1 MKLAQREKI
10 RMKKALFT
18 LALCIG
24 ILAGAQNLVFNGNF
38 KMGTT
43 GYAQQRALRFDTNPK
58 QHYVPIETV
67 KLPDGSHALKITS
80 PYTESSTISTRQFSL
95 KNKTKYTMRVKMRS
109 SVPTAV
115 SIMIYSMFNNWHQ
128 FRSRYQI
135 GSEWKEFVFH
145 FNTGTK
151 NVKGYFYHVDFSMK
165 FKGELFI
172 RDLEVFE
179 SSSNAEN
186 GIQFAADVKEPV
198 LETTEKKLEWSVPVY
213 AWNGTEKPFKG
224 NVTVTAQEQF
234 FKEKSHK
241 AELPVEL
248 APGEC
253 KVFPVK
259 FTTDY
264 GCYVITEKCSEA
276 SRCVPAYQAVI
287 GKYTA
292 KKLDFDKD
300 FCIGLNGGLGITKTT
315 TRPELSTVV
324 LNAGPEKI
332 LEFLAKAGCRLLREW
347 CGGIGSTVWAQME
360 EEEGRW
366 DFTHCDYVLDLY
378 KKYNIEPLACVG
390 GMACLQRYASAHTQ
404 SWNPFTFPKWVRD
417 TSTPVKLVKYN
428 WPQIKHSD
436 VPPLD
441 KWKRYVSK
449 LTAHAKGRIKYY
461 EVFNEPNG
469 YLPAEIYFP
478 YLKAFYEEA
487 KKSDPSCKVV
497 GLCVTSDFGTVG
509 DQFTTDM
516 MKLGAGKYMDI
527 ASFHPYSGR
536 ELNSIK
542 PADDYIE
549 NFRKCLG
556 PEYEKTMPVWNTEL
570 YFLYDNDP
578 NIRHSDR
585 EVNPARATAR
595 TMVDL
600 GEGVQQAQ
608 QIDSQQLIQRQLF
621 PEGWYNSSSLRQI
634 LPNSTYVAFN
644 AMARFLEAAVPVAK
658 FKLDSG
664 VIAYIFRKD
673 GRLLAGLCNYQ
684 HKKDVKADLS
694 MFDLYDVYGNS
705 VPSAKSMPVTD
716 IPYYLKPGKLS
727 DEAFTDAVKNLKIE
741 VGIPVEAQPHARLV
755 DVEGK
760 KILYVTLV
768 NVSGKDQKVIAGFSG
783 NGLTAVKN
791 VNAEIPARKTTVI
804 AILLRKAA
812 SQKKDPEVQ
821 LFINGTLI
829 RSKLQLHNGLMI
841 PAGTSVKLEKG
852 DFNGSWSI
860 AKKGSDVVL
869 NFKVADKTNSGE
881 SAGRE
886 MWEQDCIEIFFDND
900 PLELIG
906 LNGRHYTPQT
916 FRLFILPRL
925 DKEKQLVTWLDP
937 KSPFKTADFKHTV
950 KVSPEGYEAEITFP
964 AEKVSGIIGF
974 DVKISD
980 AQPGKKAHRTAAW
993 SSQDKGYIYRSIFN
1007 LIKF

>member
-1 MKLAQREKI
+1 MNTRLFLA
-10 RMKKALFT
+10 
-18 LALCIG
+18 
-24 ILAGAQNLVFNGNF
+24 ILLLPIFAGAQNLVFNGNF
-38 KMGTT
+38 KMGTA

-58 QHYVPIETV
+58 QHYIPIETV

-109 SVPTAV
+109 TVPTAV
-115 SIMIYSMFNNWHQ
+115 SIMIYSMTNNWHQ

-145 FNTGTK
+145 FNTGSK

-179 SSSNAEN
+179 SSSNAAN

-264 GCYVITEKCSEA
+264 GCFVITEKCSEA
-276 SRCVPAYQAVI
+276 SRCVPAYQGVI

-292 KKLDFDKD
+292 KKLDFEKD
-300 FCIGLNGGLGITKTT
+300 FCIGLNGGPGIIKTAAS
-315 TRPELSTVV
+315 PERSTVV
-324 LNAGPEKI
+324 WNAGSEKI
-332 LEFLAKAGCRLLREW
+332 LEFYSKAGCRLLRDFDF
-347 CGGIGSTVWAQME
+347 GHASTGWALME
-360 EEEGRW
+360 EKEGEW

-390 GMACLQRYASAHTQ
+390 GEGCLQHKSTHQNWRSL
-404 SWNPFTFPKWVRD
+404 TFPKWIRD
-417 TSTPVKLVKYN
+417 ASTPVKPAKYN
-428 WPQIKHSD
+428 WSWVGGNSA

-461 EVFNEPNG
+461 EVLNEPNG

-487 KKSDPSCKVV
+487 KKSDPSCKII

-527 ASFHPYSGR
+527 VSFHPYGGR
-536 ELNSIK
+536 ELNSIN
-542 PADDYIE
+542 PADKYIA

-556 PEYEKTMPVWNTEL
+556 PEYEKTMPIWNSEL
-570 YFLYDNDP
+570 FFLYDHDP
-578 NIRHSDR
+578 NIRHSEY
-585 EVNPARATAR
+585 EVNPARLMAR

-600 GEGVQQAQ
+600 GEGVRQAT
-608 QIDSQQLIQRQLF
+608 SLFFHQLIQRQLF
-621 PEGWYNSSSLRQI
+621 PEGWYNRSSLRQI
-634 LPNSTYVAFN
+634 LPNSTYVAYN
-644 AMARFLEAAVPVAK
+644 ATARFLEAAKPVAK

-664 VIAYIFRKD
+664 MIAYIFRKD
-673 GRLLAGLCNYQ
+673 GKLLAGLWNYQ

-694 MFDLYDVYGNS
+694 MFDMYDVHGNS
-705 VPSAKSMPVTD
+705 IPAAKDMPVTD
-716 IPYYLKPGKLS
+716 IPYYLKQGKLS
-727 DEAFTDAVKNLKIE
+727 DEAFIDAVKNLKIE
-741 VGIPVEAQPHARLV
+741 LGTPVEAQPHARV
-755 DVEGK
+755 IDFEGK
-760 KILYVTLV
+760 KILYATLV
-768 NVSGKDQKVIAGFSG
+768 NESGKDQSIIAGFSG

-791 VNAEIPARKTTVI
+791 INTEIPAREIRVI
-804 AILLRKAA
+804 AIPLREAA

-841 PAGTSVKLEKG
+841 PAGTSVKLEKD
-852 DFNGSWSI
+852 DFNAVWSI
-860 AKKGSDVVL
+860 TKKGNDVVL
-869 NFKVADKTNSGE
+869 NFKVADKTDSGE
-881 SAGRE
+881 SAGRK
-886 MWEQDCIEIFFDND
+886 MWEQDCLELFFDND

-925 DKEKQLVTWLDP
+925 DKEKQLVAWLDP
-937 KSPFKTADFKHTV
+937 KSPFKTTDFKHAV
-950 KVSPEGYEAEITFP
+950 KVSPDGYEAEITIP
-964 AEKVSGIIGF
+964 AEKVSGMIGL
-974 DVKISD
+974 DVRVSD
-980 AQPGKKAHRTAAW
+980 SLPGKKAHRTAAW
-993 SSQDKGYIYRSIFN
+993 SSQDKGYIYRSAFN